1 MVAQHSHVTDAYYL
15 SRDGVGPPSIT
26 RTGYTLLS
34 REAQAMMDE
43 SGFKVSRRTVL
54 RVGVGVL
61 AALIPVRASAQ
72 PKIAQKLV
80 QYQEKPKGPQECDN
94 CLHFVPPSSCKMVE
108 GKINPKGWCQLYAPK
123 PK

>member
-1 MVAQHSHVTDAYYL
+1 MHATKV
-15 SRDGVGPPSIT
+15 SRAPSIT
-26 RTGYTLLS
+26 RAGCRLLS
-34 REAQAMMDE
+34 REAQAMTDE
-43 SGFKVSRRTVL
+43 SRFKVSRRAVL

-61 AALIPVRASAQ
+61 AALIPVRAGAQ

-94 CLHFVPPSSCKMVE
+94 CLHFVPPSSCKTVE

>member
-1 MVAQHSHVTDAYYL
+1 MTDETAF
-15 SRDGVGPPSIT
+15 R
-26 RTGYTLLS
+26 
-34 REAQAMMDE
+34 A
-43 SGFKVSRRTVL
+43 SRRAVL
-54 RVGVGVL
+54 WRGMIAL
-61 AALIPVRASAQ
+61 AATLIPARAGAQ

-94 CLHFVPPSSCKMVE
+94 CLHFVAPSSCKMVE